1 MLFKDSNYDVDVSGA
16 LIVLTSNYHSEEEM
30 KKNLG
35 LPIFYRID
43 KFIHFNDF
51 SCDTIHDIVLNEIL
65 SRKEEYQDRLTSEI
79 IYAMVSMMISTQGE
93 NARTI
98 KNKVQQV
105 VEELLFKDASNS
117 IDGDNNSSV
126 CK

>member
-1 MLFKDSNYDVDVSGA
+1 
-16 LIVLTSNYHSEEEM
+16 M

-51 SCDTIHDIVLNEIL
+51 SCNTIHNIVLKEIL
-65 SRKEEYQDRLTSEI
+65 LRKEEYQDRLTPEI
-79 IYAMVSMMISTQGE
+79 IYAMVSTMISTQGE

-105 VEELLFKDASNS
+105 VEELLFKDALNS